1 MAVRAIQP
9 RKATTINRHQAQG
22 IEQLF
27 PMFHG
32 QSAQIIAYIAAKG
45 SASAEEIRKDVRIP
59 RSTVYKLI
67 LQLMDAGLVIRTKE
81 EKLRIPDFSI
91 TLRNTAIF
99 SEFRVT
105 PHNILAFDSAHTS
118 IGRAFIERHGLEK
131 FAKFVDM
138 YEMYQSG
145 KMSSRSVARELDV
158 PLFEIEWLLSNI
170 ESLDPSSIAYGH
182 DHR

>member
-118 IGRAFIERHGLEK
+118 IGRAFIERHELSARQQQVRPERRSAPGKQRVRTKLPRRAGARPHAESGL
-131 FAKFVDM
+131 
-138 YEMYQSG
+138 
-145 KMSSRSVARELDV
+145 
-158 PLFEIEWLLSNI
+158 
-170 ESLDPSSIAYGH
+170 
-182 DHR
+182 